1 MRGAIAL
8 LVMSLLA
15 VACGGDTSRKLTDAD
30 SGSEV
35 AVSVGDLIE
44 VSLEEN
50 PSTGYRWEVVS
61 PPAMIELTDDDY
73 LEPDT
78 DAVGAPGTRE
88 LRFEATAEEAGIL
101 RLEYIRPFDDPP
113 VPERIVEYIII
124 VGDAVWPPVPTG
136 SPPGTST
143 DTAPTQP

>member
-1 MRGAIAL
+1 MRAFIT
-8 LVMSLLA
+8 LLA
-15 VACGGDTSRKLTDAD
+15 GGLLLTACGGDAVRDLTEDD

-35 AVSVGDLIE
+35 AVSLGDVIE
-44 VSLEEN
+44 ISLEEN

-61 PPAMIELTDDDY
+61 PPEMIELTSDEY

-78 DAVGAPGTRE
+78 DAVGAPGERLLTY
-88 LRFEATAEEAGIL
+88 EAIADGAGIL

-113 VPERIVEYIII
+113 VAERVVEYVVI

-136 SPPGTST
+136 SAPGTST
-143 DTAPTQP
+143 ATAP